1 MSQTNGMGVSV
12 MRWIWVLSCSLLLL
26 MGCQRAVPMEK
37 RQGLANDSRSYSF
50 VSYPADRMKQAALNV
65 KGVKDVS
72 IHYNGKELY
81 VDIIPK
87 KQMDPASYPDMVKKV
102 EREVKIAAPLNPVH
116 VRILHAEHLFS
127 NHRTH

>member
-1 MSQTNGMGVSV
+1 
-12 MRWIWVLSCSLLLL
+12 
-26 MGCQRAVPMEK
+26 MEK